1 MERREL
7 LLGAF
12 SLAALATTT
21 SAFAEDHSAHME
33 AMGMGEGHQHASS
46 RNDKLIAAAADC
58 VAKANICLQHCLV
71 LLGQGQTNMAACA
84 KSSSQVMALCT
95 ALEQLAA
102 AESPYLP
109 QLAKV
114 AMTAC
119 KDCAEECKKTEQ
131 HPECRAC
138 KESCEAC
145 YRECQK
151 IAA

>member
-12 SLAALATTT
+12 SLAAVATTT
-21 SAFAEDHSAHME
+21 SVFAEDHSAHMQ
-33 AMGMGEGHQHASS
+33 AMGMDGMHHHSS
-46 RNDKLIAAAADC
+46 ARNEKLIAVAADC

-71 LLGQGQTNMAACA
+71 LLGQGQTNMAACS
-84 KSSSQVMALCT
+84 KSSSQVIALCT

-102 AESPYLP
+102 AESQYLP

-119 KDCAEECKKTEQ
+119 KDCAEECKKTEI
-131 HPECRAC
+131 HPECKAC
-138 KESCEAC
+138 KEACEAC
-145 YRECQK
+145 YKECQK